1 MSAAVYLDQENSTY
15 SGAGVKPLSR
25 IPSHPG
31 EAFSRK
37 GSKTPKVNHGLSL
50 PSRHNSV
57 GTPLKIISDVRKVK
71 APVAGPRP
79 AVHGKVLEPCKE
91 EYPEIEKM
99 FPYCPEEFE
108 EHGVVDVLYLS
119 RLPLAGL
126 PAVSWDGVPV
136 EDDIN
141 FVWLLLVFKPFP
153 SAPSPAD
160 FTEEIEL
167 ILQAVDFPPEE
178 DFV

>member
-136 EDDIN
+136 EDDIA
-141 FVWLLLVFKPFP
+141 LDRCR
-153 SAPSPAD
+153 SPRPDRMSLAD